1 MEILIKKLHKQMEM
15 GLQGKENGLMMLP
28 SYVDIIPNG
37 HEEGEYYAVD
47 LGGTNLRVLW
57 VRLASERGAVADT
70 EVQDW
75 AIPRE
80 CYDTDNG
87 MLLNW
92 VADKVLEVMGR
103 HSDASASS
111 SSQVPV
117 LGFCFSFACQQT
129 ALDNGK
135 LLLWTKN
142 FRGRG
147 LIGQDVVSALSKVF
161 QSRGIAV
168 KIPALMNDTVAT
180 LVALHYSEP
189 STCMGIILGTGTNCA
204 YVEAVSNI
212 AKLPESYKSRG
223 PYMIINTEWGDL
235 GASQEVLPRCE
246 EDLWVDFSSANPGH
260 GMFEKM
266 ISGLYMGEI
275 VRRIILR
282 FVDRAGLLGG
292 VGSLNIL
299 ECPLRREGGFTSAM
313 VATVDEDETK
323 KLSITKS
330 LIKSLGFS
338 KISTAEAAMIRQIC
352 RLVANRSACLCAA
365 AIVAVARKCPYP
377 SQSDTKVVA
386 VDGSLF
392 VKYKKY
398 QERVRMALLDL
409 LGEDAAAKIR
419 LQVVDGGS
427 AAGAAY
433 LAAAAVRAH

>member
-1 MEILIKKLHKQMEM
+1 METLIEKLHEQMNL

-28 SYVDIIPNG
+28 SYVDVMPNG
-37 HEEGEYYAVD
+37 NEEGEYYAVD

-57 VRLASERGAVADT
+57 VRLGAERGAVADT
-70 EVQDW
+70 DVQDW
-75 AIPRE
+75 PIPKE

-87 MLLNW
+87 RLLNW

-103 HSDASASS
+103 HSNVSGSQ

-147 LIGQDVVSALSKVF
+147 LIGQDVVSALSTVF
-161 QSRGIAV
+161 QSRGIRI

-180 LVALHYSEP
+180 LIALRYSEP

-204 YVEAVSNI
+204 YIEAVGNI
-212 AKLPESYKSRG
+212 TKLPETYKSRG
-223 PYMIINTEWGDL
+223 SSMIINTEWGDL
-235 GASQEVLPRCE
+235 GAADVLPRCE

-260 GMFEKM
+260 GMFEKV
-266 ISGLYMGEI
+266 ISGLYMGEV

-282 FVDRAGLLGG
+282 FVDRADLMGG
-292 VGSLNIL
+292 MGSINIL
-299 ECPLRREGGFTSAM
+299 DCPLRREGGFNSAM
-313 VATVDEDETK
+313 VAAIDEDETRN
-323 KLSITKS
+323 LSVTKS
-330 LIKSLGFS
+330 IMKSMGFA
-338 KISTAEAAMIRQIC
+338 KINTMEAALIRQIC
-352 RLVANRSACLCAA
+352 SLVANRSARLCAA
-365 AIVAVARKCPYP
+365 AIVAVVQKCPHV
-377 SQSDTKVVA
+377 SSSEEKVVA

-392 VKYKKY
+392 VKYKMY
-398 QERVRMALLDL
+398 QERVRLALSDL
-409 LGEDAAAKIR
+409 LGDQAASKIR

-433 LAAAAVRAH
+433 LAAATVHAL